1 MVNSIVVMNDWGSQF
16 PDISC
21 VGAVRF
27 NTRHLLL
34 PCHAYTEL

>member
-21 VGAVRF
+21 LGAVRF
-27 NTRHLLL
+27 NTRRLLL
-34 PCHAYTEL
+34 PYHAYTEL